1 MQQTT
6 LRVFNFA
13 LIFALALLTTY
24 FTLENT
30 ALATINILP
39 GVSGSLPVATLV
51 IISIGVGACG
61 TWLFATW
68 SDKLRGE
75 EIKELEET
83 RNRMKELQND
93 FNRLKATQNNLLP
106 VLTVPEGNDS
116 SAVDSTL

>member
-30 ALATINILP
+30 ALATINIIP
-39 GVSGSLPVATLV
+39 GVEGSLPVATLV
-51 IISIGVGACG
+51 IISIGIGACG

-83 RNRMKELQND
+83 RNRMQELQND

-106 VLTVPEGNDS
+106 VMTMTEVKES
-116 SAVDSTL
+116 SPADSTV